1 MITRLAPIFLCLCAA
16 VLHAGEKEKPPAFT
30 RVKPGA
36 TLQSPAVTEA
46 SGLAASPTA
55 ADALWLIN
63 DSGSPAVLHLA
74 GTDGSDRGSVALRD
88 IRNTDW
94 EDLASFT
101 LGGKSYL
108 LVADTGDNTS
118 TRPEC
123 LLHIVAEPAPP
134 AAGKKL
140 DDTVSPAWTIRF
152 RYEDGPRDC
161 ESVAVDEKAGKI
173 LLISKRTTPP
183 VIYEL
188 PLKPDG
194 KDLVTAKKIGTI
206 ATPFPVGN
214 PPIPFA
220 AQPTGFDDPVLREW
234 RIGLQALGAEGAN
247 TPPASALARRGIVQ
261 GVVGFP
267 MWGVA
272 EDDSPPAHLIEA
284 VAQGRIDTAIVWGP
298 FAGYF
303 ARDHGE
309 ALTLRPV
316 LADPL
321 QPGLAFRYD
330 LAVGVRRGDDELLR
344 LLQAALDRRETEV
357 RQLLQAHGVPLLPSA
372 PSTLA
377 AASATAPSSAPQP
390 VRP

>member
-1 MITRLAPIFLCLCAA
+1 LLPLSAVSLLTSPGQTPQQAVATKRQLGCRSPKMTMIRQLAIISLSLLGGPR
-16 VLHAGEKEKPPAFT
+16 LHAAEKPPAFT

-36 TLQSPAVTEA
+36 TLQSTAVTEA

-55 ADALWLIN
+55 ADSLWLIN
-63 DSGSPAVLHLA
+63 DSGSPPVLHLA
-74 GTDGSDRGSVALRD
+74 GTDGSERGTVTLRD

-94 EDLASFT
+94 EDLASFS
-101 LGGKSYL
+101 LGGKPYL

-140 DDTVSPAWTIRF
+140 DETVSPAWTIRF

-206 ATPFPVGN
+206 PTPFPAGN

-220 AQPTGFDDPVLREW
+220 AQPTGLDLSADGKFAVVVTYLGSFVFPKAADESWPAAFAKAPIALEPHLLR
-234 RIGLQALGAEGAN
+234 QAESVAFSRDGTLVHAVSEGA
-247 TPPASALARRGIVQ
+247 R
-261 GVVGFP
+261 
-267 MWGVA
+267 
-272 EDDSPPAHLIEA
+272 SPL
-284 VAQGRIDTAIVWGP
+284 VTYR
-298 FAGYF
+298 
-303 ARDHGE
+303 
-309 ALTLRPV
+309 
-316 LADPL
+316 L
-321 QPGLAFRYD
+321 QR
-330 LAVGVRRGDDELLR
+330 
-344 LLQAALDRRETEV
+344 
-357 RQLLQAHGVPLLPSA
+357 
-372 PSTLA
+372 
-377 AASATAPSSAPQP
+377 
-390 VRP
+390 